1 MPFIFNFS
9 NICGLTSYDF
19 CRNQDTSVQAYLFLY
34 FLYAGLD
41 SSRKWY
47 HAQYD
52 GRLKMEMKVMQGVT
66 LDRK

>member
-1 MPFIFNFS
+1 MPFVFNFS
-9 NICGLTSYDF
+9 NMTSYDF
-19 CRNQDTSVQAYLFLY
+19 GRNKDKNMQAYLFLY

-41 SSRKWY
+41 SNRKRY
-47 HAQYD
+47 RAQYG